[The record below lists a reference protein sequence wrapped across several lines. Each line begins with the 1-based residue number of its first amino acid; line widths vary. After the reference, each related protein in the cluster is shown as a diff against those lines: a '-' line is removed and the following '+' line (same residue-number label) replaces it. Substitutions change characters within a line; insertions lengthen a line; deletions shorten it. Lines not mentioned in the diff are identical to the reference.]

1 MQFEK
6 WTSPRQA
13 AEQILR
19 QLNLPEMFAHQRKIL
34 MESIMDACAHFSNE
48 ALERQ
53 RKLDHVEDV
62 TLFMLA
68 CKQHIGETP
77 GFPPEDVLKL
87 RIRLIAEEFC
97 ELLAACGFAYDVG
110 VAARSPMA
118 AEYVYLFSKEEDRRQ
133 VDFPAAV
140 DALTDLGYVIH
151 GTSLAFG
158 VNPQPIWEAVHAA
171 NMTNAGSPI
180 VNGKIT
186 KPEGFKPPDVAAL
199 LKEQGWEP

>member
-13 AEQILR
+13 AERIAHDWDDEIDSDSAQKRIVDQITTAIR
-19 QLNLPEMFAHQRKIL
+19 
-34 MESIMDACAHFSNE
+34 HFQ
-48 ALERQ
+48 ALEAERH

-110 VAARSPMA
+110 VAARSPMT
-118 AEYVYLFSKEEDRRQ
+118 AEYVYLFSKEEDRRK

-140 DALTDLGYVIH
+140 DALADLEYVIH

-158 VNPQPIWEAVHAA
+158 VNPQPIWEAVQAA
-171 NMTNAGSPI
+171 NMTKAGAPM